1 MYGMTAGS
9 SHVKNIPEKFSTAD
23 AIKISKEAGYQGI
36 YTIEARA
43 NNGPDPYAAVQ
54 TIVDILLANM

>member
-1 MYGMTAGS
+1 MS
-9 SHVKNIPEKFSTAD
+9 RNVPERFETAD
-23 AIKISKEAGYQGI
+23 AIKIAKEAGYKGI

-54 TIVDILLANM
+54 TILNVLLANI

>member
-1 MYGMTAGS
+1 MTAGS
-9 SHVKNIPEKFSTAD
+9 SHVKNVPDKFDAAD
-23 AIKISKEAGYQGI
+23 GIRISKEAGYTGI

-54 TIVDILLANM
+54 TILDILLANI